1 MKAIF
6 AGGGIGGLTAALCF
20 RHAGWDVEICEQ
32 APEIGEVGAG
42 IQLSPNAMRVMRAL
56 GLEAEVRTA
65 GFEPEALEFRDGH
78 TGARVFAITVGPE
91 AERRWGAP
99 YLHIH
104 RADLVEILRR
114 SLEIRAPGAI
124 HLHARAVGYERKAN
138 GRAALILS
146 SGGQIEGDALIGA
159 DGLHSA
165 IRTQM
170 LGLESPRFTGFVAW
184 RGVVPV
190 DTLGAHVPPPTAC
203 LWAGAGRHAVTYRVR
218 GGALANFVG
227 VVEHDDPGE
236 ESWGRRGV
244 RTDASSDFE
253 GWHPVIGTLID
264 NADMLFRWPL
274 YDRAPLPH
282 WNDGPVV
289 LMGDSCH
296 PMLPFLAQG
305 AGMAIEDAWVLARCA
320 EEGKGDLPAA
330 FARFYAERLQRTAA
344 VQRFARSNAMVFH
357 ARALL
362 AAAFRTPL
370 WLAGKIAPSM
380 LLWRQDWIFREDV
393 TAA

>member
-124 HLHARAVGYERKAN
+124 HLHARA
-138 GRAALILS
+138 
-146 SGGQIEGDALIGA
+146 DT
-159 DGLHSA
+159 SA
-165 IRTQM
+165 R
-170 LGLESPRFTGFVAW
+170 
-184 RGVVPV
+184 
-190 DTLGAHVPPPTAC
+190 
-203 LWAGAGRHAVTYRVR
+203 
-218 GGALANFVG
+218 
-227 VVEHDDPGE
+227 
-236 ESWGRRGV
+236 
-244 RTDASSDFE
+244 
-253 GWHPVIGTLID
+253 
-264 NADMLFRWPL
+264 
-274 YDRAPLPH
+274 
-282 WNDGPVV
+282 
-289 LMGDSCH
+289 
-296 PMLPFLAQG
+296 
-305 AGMAIEDAWVLARCA
+305 
-320 EEGKGDLPAA
+320 
-330 FARFYAERLQRTAA
+330 RTA
-344 VQRFARSNAMVFH
+344 VRR
-357 ARALL
+357 
-362 AAAFRTPL
+362 
-370 WLAGKIAPSM
+370 
-380 LLWRQDWIFREDV
+380 
-393 TAA
+393 